1 VDALLTV
8 RRVSMIRITAGAKS
22 RLKRINFNRVKK
34 AGLILRLALN
44 NGGQLGLLAGKE
56 QISDEVHREGGKKI
70 LLIAQQLA
78 AILNGC
84 TLDIRDTKEGRVLY
98 MLH

>member
-1 VDALLTV
+1 
-8 RRVSMIRITAGAKS
+8 MIRITGGAKI
-22 RLKRINFNRVKK
+22 RLKGINIDRLKK

-44 NGGQLGLLAGKE
+44 SGGQLGLLAGKE
-56 QISDEVHREGGKKI
+56 QISDEVYREGRKKI
-70 LLIAQQLA
+70 LLIAEELA
-78 AILNGC
+78 VILNSC

>member
-1 VDALLTV
+1 
-8 RRVSMIRITAGAKS
+8 MIRITDSAKS
-22 RLKRINFNRVKK
+22 RLKRIYFDQVKK

-44 NGGQLGLLAGKE
+44 RGGQLGLLAGKE
-56 QISDEVHREGGKKI
+56 QISDEVHWEGGKKI

>member
-1 VDALLTV
+1 
-8 RRVSMIRITAGAKS
+8 MIRITGSAKS

-44 NGGQLGLLAGKE
+44 HGGQLGLLAGKE
-56 QISDEVHREGGKKI
+56 QISDEVYREGRKKI
-70 LLIAQQLA
+70 LLIAEELA
-78 AILNGC
+78 VILNGC

>member
-1 VDALLTV
+1 
-8 RRVSMIRITAGAKS
+8 MIRITGSAKS

-44 NGGQLGLLAGKE
+44 RGGQLGLLAGKE
-56 QISDEVHREGGKKI
+56 QISDEVHWERGKKI